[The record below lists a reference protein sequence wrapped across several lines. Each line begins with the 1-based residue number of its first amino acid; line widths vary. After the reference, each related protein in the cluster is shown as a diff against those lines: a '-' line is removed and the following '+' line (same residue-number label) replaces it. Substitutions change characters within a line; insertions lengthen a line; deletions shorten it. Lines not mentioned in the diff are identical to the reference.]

1 MKEQVRKHEKSTALG
16 LIAVVSLL
24 GCFYFFFDTDLHRPD
39 TKKARKIRFSWSL
52 SKIQIFFVGGL
63 FIFVAFPHFCR
74 CFISTE
80 TLMAMF
86 FDTTLLKICV
96 LDISYLLSY
105 CTLQLP
111 PRPPLLRPSIHMAP
125 SNFLRPSIT
134 INIDTQHS
142 QKNAYVA
149 IIEG

>member
-1 MKEQVRKHEKSTALG
+1 MIQQKDPSRELYQYCEEKRRRSAIFVTRMLS
-16 LIAVVSLL
+16 IK
-24 GCFYFFFDTDLHRPD
+24 
-39 TKKARKIRFSWSL
+39 KKARKIRFSWSL

-142 QKNAYVA
+142 QKNAY
-149 IIEG
+149 